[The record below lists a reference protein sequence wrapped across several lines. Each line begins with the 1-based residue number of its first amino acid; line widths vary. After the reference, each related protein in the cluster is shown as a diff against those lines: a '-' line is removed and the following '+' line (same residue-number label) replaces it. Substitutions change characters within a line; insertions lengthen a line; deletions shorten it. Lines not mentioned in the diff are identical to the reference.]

1 MTQQQRT
8 PLLPAATE
16 HLHQGDYRGA
26 LGVYDQVAQRSPKLL
41 PAIGWNIDLCCQRL
55 LEKVGKDPAAEAGG
69 EYRSWVLR
77 AMQASRDPRLSRAL
91 PAEAD
96 NRPKANAATLV
107 SVVMP
112 TWNREHTIGH
122 AIRSVRSQTHQNWEL
137 LIGDDGSTDNTEAV
151 VAAFGDSR
159 IRFTKLPKA
168 NGAVA
173 RNHGLRNASGELI
186 AFLDSDNIWSP
197 DYLSTVVAAMADDP
211 EVDMLYTA
219 LLDITLNG
227 DAVTDTRIHYRD
239 FDFASLAYRNYIDL
253 NTLCIRAKVPKML
266 GYFDPSLPRQQDWDL
281 VVRYGCR
288 TKVKGLNQP
297 LVCYF
302 RNEEWGQ
309 VTHTMQKVDT
319 RTKVMNKNKKIVQR
333 FKPENRQKWPTW
345 RAGSKRSLSIK
356 ISAPNLEE
364 GVQWGDYHYAHS
376 LGKCLE
382 ALGWTYQVDCQDRWY
397 ADACDVALVL
407 RGRHRFQP
415 ERMPNTVNLQWI
427 ISHPDRVK
435 GDEFDDYDHI
445 LVASSVFTHKVRKV
459 TGTPVST
466 LYQAG
471 NTVSSAEGG
480 NQGWARDLVFVGSS
494 RNQKRD
500 MVEWCYEQNLPLHLY
515 GTGWDNDPKALA
527 LLKGDYVSNEELAEF
542 YRSSKIVLNDH
553 WPDMRSNGFISNRI
567 FDACAAGT
575 LVITDPVNGLEE
587 VFGDAVVVARNQKE
601 LAKHVRSFL
610 QNEDKRQAKAAEAH
624 RIAMDGHTFAHRASF
639 VDQLAKR
646 YLDHYLSAG
655 SEAPDNS
662 RSIA

>member
-1 MTQQQRT
+1 VTQQQRT

-16 HLHQGDYRGA
+16 HLQQGDYRGA
-26 LGVYDQVAQRSPKLL
+26 LGVYEELAQRSPKLL
-41 PAIGWNIDLCCQRL
+41 PAIGWNIDLCCQKL
-55 LEKVGKDPAAEAGG
+55 LEQIGKDPAAAAGG

-77 AMQASRDPRLSRAL
+77 AMQASRDPRLSHAL
-91 PAEAD
+91 PGEGNHSSGAQAT
-96 NRPKANAATLV
+96 TLV

-122 AIRSVRSQTHQNWEL
+122 AIRSVVSQTHRHWEL
-137 LIGDDGSTDNTEAV
+137 LICDDGSTDNTEAV
-151 VAAFGDSR
+151 VAAFGDAR
-159 IRFTKLPKA
+159 IRYFKLPKA

-173 RNHGLRNASGELI
+173 RNNGMRNASGELI

-197 DYLSTVVAAMADDP
+197 DYLTTVVGAMAADP
-211 EVDMLYTA
+211 ELDMVYTA
-219 LLDITLNG
+219 LLDMTLNG
-227 DAVTDTRIHYRD
+227 DAVTDTRIHYRE

-253 NTLCIRAKVPKML
+253 NTLSIRAKLPKML

-319 RTKVMNKNKKIVQR
+319 RSKVMNKNKKIVER
-333 FKPENRQKWPTW
+333 FKPGNQQKWPTW
-345 RAGSKRSLSIK
+345 AAGAKRRLSIK

-382 ALGWTYQVDCQDRWY
+382 GLGWSYQVDCQDRWY

-407 RGRHRFQP
+407 RGRHRFLP
-415 ERMPNTVNLQWI
+415 DKMPNTVNLQWI

-445 LVASSVFTHKVRKV
+445 LVASSVFARKVQKV
-459 TGTPVST
+459 TGTPVTT
-466 LYQAG
+466 LFQAG
-471 NTVSSAEGG
+471 NSINASDEEDRA
-480 NQGWARDLVFVGSS
+480 WARDLVFVGSS

-500 MVEWCYEQNLPLHLY
+500 MVEWCYEQKLPLHLY
-515 GTGWDNDPKALA
+515 GTGWDHDPKAQA

-542 YRSSKIVLNDH
+542 YRSSRIVLNDH
-553 WPDMRSNGFISNRI
+553 WPEMRANGFISNRI

-601 LAKHVRSFL
+601 LAKKVRSFL
-610 QNEDKRQAKAAEAH
+610 ENEEQRQAKAAEAH
-624 RIAMDGHTFAHRASF
+624 QIAMNGHTFAHRASF
-639 VDQLAKR
+639 VDQLANQ
-646 YLDHYLSAG
+646 YLDQYLSAG
-655 SEAPDNS
+655 KDVIQQSSKA
-662 RSIA
+662 

>member
-16 HLHQGDYRGA
+16 HLQQGDYRGA
-26 LGVYDQVAQRSPKLL
+26 LGVYEELAQRSPKLL
-41 PAIGWNIDLCCQRL
+41 PAIGWNIDLCCQKL
-55 LEKVGKDPAAEAGG
+55 LEQIGKDPAAAAGG

-77 AMQASRDPRLSRAL
+77 AIQASRDPRLSHAL
-91 PAEAD
+91 PED
-96 NRPKANAATLV
+96 GRKQTKTGVTTLV

-122 AIRSVRSQTHQNWEL
+122 AIRSVVSQTHRHWEL
-137 LIGDDGSTDNTEAV
+137 LICDDGSTDNTEAV
-151 VAAFGDSR
+151 VAAFGDAR
-159 IRFTKLPKA
+159 IRYFKLPKA

-173 RNHGLRNASGELI
+173 RNNGMRNASGELI

-197 DYLSTVVAAMADDP
+197 DYLTTVVGAMAADP
-211 EVDMLYTA
+211 ELDMVYTA
-219 LLDITLNG
+219 LLDMTLNG
-227 DAVTDTRIHYRD
+227 DAVTDTRIHYRE

-253 NTLCIRAKVPKML
+253 NTLSIRAKLPKML

-319 RTKVMNKNKKIVQR
+319 RSKVMNKNKKIVER
-333 FKPENRQKWPTW
+333 FKPGNQQKWPTW
-345 RAGSKRSLSIK
+345 AAGAKRRLSIK

-382 ALGWTYQVDCQDRWY
+382 GLGWSYQVDCQDRWY

-407 RGRHRFQP
+407 RGRHRFLP
-415 ERMPNTVNLQWI
+415 DKMPNTVNLQWI

-445 LVASSVFTHKVRKV
+445 LVASSVFARKVQKV
-459 TGTPVST
+459 TGTPVTT
-466 LYQAG
+466 LFQAG
-471 NTVSSAEGG
+471 NSINASDEEDRA
-480 NQGWARDLVFVGSS
+480 WARDLVFVGSS

-500 MVEWCYEQNLPLHLY
+500 MVEWCYEQKLPLHLY
-515 GTGWDNDPKALA
+515 GTGWDHDPKAQA

-542 YRSSKIVLNDH
+542 YRSSRIVLNDH
-553 WPDMRSNGFISNRI
+553 WPEMRANGFISNRI

-601 LAKHVRSFL
+601 LAKKVRSFL
-610 QNEDKRQAKAAEAH
+610 ENEEQRQAKAAEAH
-624 RIAMDGHTFAHRASF
+624 QIAMNGHTFAHRASF
-639 VDQLAKR
+639 VDQLANQ
-646 YLDHYLSAG
+646 YLDQYLSAG
-655 SEAPDNS
+655 KDVIQQSSKA
-662 RSIA
+662 

>member
-1 MTQQQRT
+1 
-8 PLLPAATE
+8 
-16 HLHQGDYRGA
+16 
-26 LGVYDQVAQRSPKLL
+26 
-41 PAIGWNIDLCCQRL
+41 
-55 LEKVGKDPAAEAGG
+55 
-69 EYRSWVLR
+69 
-77 AMQASRDPRLSRAL
+77 MQASRDPRLSHAL
-91 PAEAD
+91 PGEGNHSSGAQAT
-96 NRPKANAATLV
+96 TLV

-122 AIRSVRSQTHQNWEL
+122 AIRSVVSQTHRHWEL
-137 LIGDDGSTDNTEAV
+137 LICDDGSTDNTEAV
-151 VAAFGDSR
+151 VAAFGDAR
-159 IRFTKLPKA
+159 IRYFKLPKA

-173 RNHGLRNASGELI
+173 RNNGMRNASGELI

-197 DYLSTVVAAMADDP
+197 DYLTTVVGAMAADP
-211 EVDMLYTA
+211 ELDMVYTA
-219 LLDITLNG
+219 LLDMTLNG
-227 DAVTDTRIHYRD
+227 DAVTDTRIHYRE

-253 NTLCIRAKVPKML
+253 NTLSIRAKLPKML

-319 RTKVMNKNKKIVQR
+319 RSKVMNKNKKIVER
-333 FKPENRQKWPTW
+333 FKPGNQQKWPTW
-345 RAGSKRSLSIK
+345 AAGAKRRLSIK

-382 ALGWTYQVDCQDRWY
+382 GLGWSYQVDCQDRWY

-407 RGRHRFQP
+407 RGRHRFLP
-415 ERMPNTVNLQWI
+415 DKMPNTVNLQWI

-445 LVASSVFTHKVRKV
+445 LVASSVFARKVQKV
-459 TGTPVST
+459 TGTPVTT
-466 LYQAG
+466 LFQAG
-471 NTVSSAEGG
+471 NSINASDEEDRA
-480 NQGWARDLVFVGSS
+480 WARDLVFVGSS

-500 MVEWCYEQNLPLHLY
+500 MVEWCYEQKLPLHLY
-515 GTGWDNDPKALA
+515 GTGWDHDPKAQA

-542 YRSSKIVLNDH
+542 YRSSRIVLNDH
-553 WPDMRSNGFISNRI
+553 WPEMRANGFISNRI

-601 LAKHVRSFL
+601 LAKKVRSFL
-610 QNEDKRQAKAAEAH
+610 ENEEQRQAKAAEAH
-624 RIAMDGHTFAHRASF
+624 QIAMNGHTFAHRASF
-639 VDQLAKR
+639 VDQLANQ
-646 YLDHYLSAG
+646 YLDQYLSAG
-655 SEAPDNS
+655 KDVIQQSSKA
-662 RSIA
+662 

>member
-16 HLHQGDYRGA
+16 HLQQGDYRGA
-26 LGVYDQVAQRSPKLL
+26 LGVYEQVAQRSPKLL
-41 PAIGWNIDLCCQRL
+41 PAIGWNIDLCCQKL
-55 LEKVGKDPAAEAGG
+55 LEQIGEDPAAAAGG

-91 PAEAD
+91 PGDRAKQSKRA
-96 NRPKANAATLV
+96 AATLV

-122 AIRSVRSQTHQNWEL
+122 AIRSVVSQNHQNWEL
-137 LIGDDGSTDNTEAV
+137 LICDDGSTDNTEAV
-151 VAAFGDSR
+151 VAGFGEAR
-159 IRFTKLPKA
+159 IRYFKLPKA

-186 AFLDSDNIWSP
+186 SFLDSDNIWSP
-197 DYLSTVVAAMADDP
+197 DYLSTVVAAMVAEPD
-211 EVDMLYTA
+211 VDMLYTA

-253 NTLCIRAKVPKML
+253 NTLSIRAKVPKLL
-266 GYFDPSLPRQQDWDL
+266 GTFDPSLPRQQDWDL

-288 TKVKGLNQP
+288 TRVKGLNQP

-309 VTHTMQKVDT
+309 VTHTMQRVDT

-333 FKPENRQKWPTW
+333 FKPENLRNWPTW
-345 RAGSKRSLSIK
+345 AKGEKRHLSIK

-376 LGKCLE
+376 LGKGLE

-445 LVASSVFTHKVRKV
+445 LVASSVFARKVQKV

-471 NTVSSAEGG
+471 NAIAANG
-480 NQGWARDLVFVGSS
+480 NEEQSWARDLVFVGSS

-500 MVEWCYEQNLPLHLY
+500 MVEWCYEQKLPLHLY
-515 GTGWDNDPKALA
+515 GTGWENDAKAQT
-527 LLKGDYVSNEELAEF
+527 LLKGDYVSNEELAGF
-542 YRSSKIVLNDH
+542 YRSSRIVLNDH

-587 VFGDAVVVARNQKE
+587 VFGDTVVVARNQKE
-601 LAKHVRSFL
+601 LAKQVRTYL
-610 QNEDKRQAKAAEAH
+610 KDEEKRQAKAAEAH

-639 VDQLAKR
+639 VDELAKR
-646 YLDHYLSAG
+646 YLNQYLSAG
-655 SEAPDNS
+655 KGTIQIPEES
-662 RSIA
+662 

>member
-16 HLHQGDYRGA
+16 NLQQGDYRGA
-26 LGVYDQVAQRSPKLL
+26 LGVYEELAQRTPKLL
-41 PAIGWNIDLCCQRL
+41 PAIGWNIDLCCQKL
-55 LEKVGKDPAAEAGG
+55 LEQLGEDPVAAPGG

-91 PAEAD
+91 PGD
-96 NRPKANAATLV
+96 GRKQTQTGVTTLV

-122 AIRSVRSQTHQNWEL
+122 AIRSVVSQTHRHWEL
-137 LIGDDGSTDNTEAV
+137 LICDDGSTDNTEAV
-151 VAAFGDSR
+151 VAAFGDAR
-159 IRFTKLPKA
+159 IRYFKLPKA

-173 RNHGLRNASGELI
+173 RNNGMRNASGELI

-197 DYLSTVVAAMADDP
+197 DYLTTVVGAMAADP
-211 EVDMLYTA
+211 ELDMVYTA
-219 LLDITLNG
+219 LLDMTLNG
-227 DAVTDTRIHYRD
+227 DAVTDTRIHYRE

-253 NTLCIRAKVPKML
+253 NTLSIRAKLPKML

-281 VVRYGCR
+281 VVRYGSR

-319 RTKVMNKNKKIVQR
+319 RSKVMNKNKKIVER
-333 FKPENRQKWPTW
+333 FKPGNQQKWPTW
-345 RAGSKRSLSIK
+345 AAGAKRRLSIK

-382 ALGWTYQVDCQDRWY
+382 GLGWSYQVDCQDRWY

-407 RGRHRFQP
+407 RGRHRFLP
-415 ERMPNTVNLQWI
+415 DKMPNTVNLQWI

-445 LVASSVFTHKVRKV
+445 LVASSVFARKVQKV
-459 TGTPVST
+459 TGTPVTT
-466 LYQAG
+466 LFQAG
-471 NTVSSAEGG
+471 NSINASDEEDRA
-480 NQGWARDLVFVGSS
+480 WARDLVFVGSS

-500 MVEWCYEQNLPLHLY
+500 MVEWCYEQKLPLHLY
-515 GTGWDNDPKALA
+515 GTGWDHDPKAQA

-542 YRSSKIVLNDH
+542 YRSSRIVLNDH
-553 WPDMRSNGFISNRI
+553 WPEMRANGFISNRI

-601 LAKHVRSFL
+601 LAKKVRSFL
-610 QNEDKRQAKAAEAH
+610 ENEEQRQAKAAEAH
-624 RIAMDGHTFAHRASF
+624 QIAMNGHTFAHRASF
-639 VDQLAKR
+639 VDQLANQ
-646 YLDHYLSAG
+646 YLDQYLSAG
-655 SEAPDNS
+655 KDVIQQSSKA
-662 RSIA
+662 

>member
-16 HLHQGDYRGA
+16 HLQQGDYRGA
-26 LGVYDQVAQRSPKLL
+26 LRVYEELAQRSPKLL
-41 PAIGWNIDLCCQRL
+41 PAIGWNIDLCCQKL
-55 LEKVGKDPAAEAGG
+55 LEQIGKDPAAAAGG

-77 AMQASRDPRLSRAL
+77 AMQASRDPRLSHAL
-91 PAEAD
+91 PGEGNHSSGAQAT
-96 NRPKANAATLV
+96 TLV

-122 AIRSVRSQTHQNWEL
+122 AIRSVLSQTHRHWEL
-137 LIGDDGSTDNTEAV
+137 LICDDGSTDNTEAV
-151 VAAFGDSR
+151 VAAFGDAR
-159 IRFTKLPKA
+159 IRYFKLPKA

-173 RNHGLRNASGELI
+173 RNNGMRNASGELI

-197 DYLSTVVAAMADDP
+197 DYLTTVVGAMAADP
-211 EVDMLYTA
+211 ELDMVYTA
-219 LLDITLNG
+219 LLDMTLNG
-227 DAVTDTRIHYRD
+227 DAVTDTRIHYRE

-253 NTLCIRAKVPKML
+253 NTLSIRAKLPKML

-309 VTHTMQKVDT
+309 VTHTMKKVDT
-319 RTKVMNKNKKIVQR
+319 RSKVMNKNKKIVER
-333 FKPENRQKWPTW
+333 FKPGNQQKWPTW
-345 RAGSKRSLSIK
+345 AAGAKRRLSIK

-382 ALGWTYQVDCQDRWY
+382 GLGWSYQVDCQDRWY

-407 RGRHRFQP
+407 RGRHRFLP
-415 ERMPNTVNLQWI
+415 DKMPNTVNLQWI

-445 LVASSVFTHKVRKV
+445 LVASSVFARKVQKV
-459 TGTPVST
+459 TGTPVTT
-466 LYQAG
+466 LFQAG
-471 NTVSSAEGG
+471 NSINASDEEDRA
-480 NQGWARDLVFVGSS
+480 WARDLVFVGSS

-500 MVEWCYEQNLPLHLY
+500 MVEWCYEQKLPLHLY
-515 GTGWDNDPKALA
+515 GTGWDHDPKAQA

-542 YRSSKIVLNDH
+542 YRSSRIVLNDH
-553 WPDMRSNGFISNRI
+553 WPEMRANGFISNRI

-601 LAKHVRSFL
+601 LAKKVRSFL
-610 QNEDKRQAKAAEAH
+610 ENEEQRQAKAAEAH
-624 RIAMDGHTFAHRASF
+624 QIAMNGHTFAHRASF
-639 VDQLAKR
+639 VDQLANQ
-646 YLDHYLSAG
+646 YLDQYLSAG
-655 SEAPDNS
+655 KDVIQQSSKA
-662 RSIA
+662 

>member
-1 MTQQQRT
+1 VTQLQRT

-26 LGVYDQVAQRSPKLL
+26 LGVYEQVARSSPKLL
-41 PAIGWNIDLCCQRL
+41 PAIGWNIDHCCQRL
-55 LEKVGKDPAAEAGG
+55 LEQLGEDPTATAGG

-77 AMQASRDPRLSRAL
+77 AMQASRDPRLSQAL
-91 PAEAD
+91 PLDGGNQAT
-96 NRPKANAATLV
+96 ANSTTLV

-197 DYLSTVVAAMADDP
+197 DYLSTVVAAMAADP
-211 EVDMLYTA
+211 EVDMHYTA

-227 DAVTDTRIHYRD
+227 DAVTDTRIHYRE

-253 NTLCIRAKVPKML
+253 NTLCIRGKVPKML

-319 RTKVMNKNKKIVQR
+319 RSKVMNKNKKIVER
-333 FKPENRQKWPTW
+333 FKPANQQKWPTW
-345 RAGSKRSLSIK
+345 AAGANRRLSIK
-356 ISAPNLEE
+356 ISAPNLKE

-382 ALGWTYQVDCQDRWY
+382 ALGWSYQVDCQDRWY

-415 ERMPNTVNLQWI
+415 EKMPNTVNLQWI

-445 LVASSVFTHKVRKV
+445 LVASSVFAKKVQKV
-459 TGTPVST
+459 TGTPVTT
-466 LYQAG
+466 LFQAG
-471 NTVSSAEGG
+471 NSINASEEENRA
-480 NQGWARDLVFVGSS
+480 WARDLVFVGSS

-500 MVEWCYEQNLPLHLY
+500 MVEWCYEQKLPLHLY
-515 GTGWDNDPKALA
+515 GTGWDHDPKAQA

-542 YRSSKIVLNDH
+542 YRSSRIVLNDH
-553 WPDMRSNGFISNRI
+553 WPEMRANGFISNRI

-575 LVITDPVNGLEE
+575 LVITDPVSGLEE

-601 LAKHVRSFL
+601 LANKVRSFL
-610 QNEDKRQAKAAEAH
+610 EDEEQRQAKAAEAH
-624 RIAMDGHTFAHRASF
+624 QIAINGHTFAHRASF
-639 VDQLAKR
+639 VDQLAKQ
-646 YLDHYLSAG
+646 YLDQYLSAG
-655 SEAPDNS
+655 KDVIQQSSKA
-662 RSIA
+662 

>member
-1 MTQQQRT
+1 VTQQQRT

-16 HLHQGDYRGA
+16 NLQQGDYRGA
-26 LGVYDQVAQRSPKLL
+26 LGVYEELAQRTPKLL
-41 PAIGWNIDLCCQRL
+41 PAIGWNIDLCCQKL
-55 LEKVGKDPAAEAGG
+55 LEQLGEDPVAAPGG

-91 PAEAD
+91 PGD
-96 NRPKANAATLV
+96 GRKQTQTGVTTLV

-122 AIRSVRSQTHQNWEL
+122 AIRSVVSQTHRHWEL
-137 LIGDDGSTDNTEAV
+137 LICDDGSTDNTEAV
-151 VAAFGDSR
+151 VAAFGDAR
-159 IRFTKLPKA
+159 IRYFKLPKA

-173 RNHGLRNASGELI
+173 RNNGMRNASGELI

-197 DYLSTVVAAMADDP
+197 DYLTTVVGAMAADP
-211 EVDMLYTA
+211 ELDMVYTA
-219 LLDITLNG
+219 LLDMTLNG
-227 DAVTDTRIHYRD
+227 DAVTDTRIHYRE

-253 NTLCIRAKVPKML
+253 NTLSIRAKLPKML

-281 VVRYGCR
+281 VVRYGSR

-319 RTKVMNKNKKIVQR
+319 RSKVMNKNKKIVER
-333 FKPENRQKWPTW
+333 FKPGNQQKWPTW
-345 RAGSKRSLSIK
+345 AAGAKRRLSIK

-382 ALGWTYQVDCQDRWY
+382 GLGWSYQVDCQDRWY

-407 RGRHRFQP
+407 RGRHRFLP
-415 ERMPNTVNLQWI
+415 DKMPNTVNLQWI

-445 LVASSVFTHKVRKV
+445 LVASSVFARKVQKV
-459 TGTPVST
+459 TGTPVTT
-466 LYQAG
+466 LFQAG
-471 NTVSSAEGG
+471 NSINASDEEDRA
-480 NQGWARDLVFVGSS
+480 WARDLVFVGSS

-500 MVEWCYEQNLPLHLY
+500 MVEWCYEQKLPLHLY
-515 GTGWDNDPKALA
+515 GTGWDHDPKAQA

-542 YRSSKIVLNDH
+542 YRSSRIVLNDH
-553 WPDMRSNGFISNRI
+553 WPEMRANGFISNRI

-601 LAKHVRSFL
+601 LAKKVRSFL
-610 QNEDKRQAKAAEAH
+610 ENEEQRQAKAAEAH
-624 RIAMDGHTFAHRASF
+624 QIAMNGHTFAHRASF
-639 VDQLAKR
+639 VDQLANQ
-646 YLDHYLSAG
+646 YLDQYLSAG
-655 SEAPDNS
+655 KDVIQQSSKA
-662 RSIA
+662 

>member
-1 MTQQQRT
+1 MTQLQRT

-26 LGVYDQVAQRSPKLL
+26 LGVYEQVARSSPKLL
-41 PAIGWNIDLCCQRL
+41 PAIGWNIDHCCQRL
-55 LEKVGKDPAAEAGG
+55 LEQLGEDPTATAGG

-77 AMQASRDPRLSRAL
+77 AMQASRDPRLSQAL
-91 PAEAD
+91 PLDGGNQAT
-96 NRPKANAATLV
+96 ANSTTLV

-197 DYLSTVVAAMADDP
+197 DYLSTVVAAMAADP
-211 EVDMLYTA
+211 EVDMHYTA

-227 DAVTDTRIHYRD
+227 DAVTDTRIHYRE

-253 NTLCIRAKVPKML
+253 NTLCIRGKVPKML

-319 RTKVMNKNKKIVQR
+319 RSKVMNKNKKIVER
-333 FKPENRQKWPTW
+333 FKPANQQKWPTW
-345 RAGSKRSLSIK
+345 AAGANRRLSIK
-356 ISAPNLEE
+356 ISAPNLKE

-382 ALGWTYQVDCQDRWY
+382 ALGWSYQVDCQDRWY

-415 ERMPNTVNLQWI
+415 EKMPNTVNLQWI

-445 LVASSVFTHKVRKV
+445 LVASSVFAKKVQKV
-459 TGTPVST
+459 TGTPVTT
-466 LYQAG
+466 LFQAG
-471 NTVSSAEGG
+471 NSINASEEENRA
-480 NQGWARDLVFVGSS
+480 WARDLVFVGSS

-500 MVEWCYEQNLPLHLY
+500 MVEWCYEQKLPLHLY
-515 GTGWDNDPKALA
+515 GTGWDHDPKAQA

-542 YRSSKIVLNDH
+542 YRSSRIVLNDH
-553 WPDMRSNGFISNRI
+553 WPEMRANGFISNRI

-575 LVITDPVNGLEE
+575 LVITDPVSGLEE

-601 LAKHVRSFL
+601 LANKVRSFL
-610 QNEDKRQAKAAEAH
+610 EDEEQRQAKAAEAH
-624 RIAMDGHTFAHRASF
+624 QIAINGHTFAHRASF
-639 VDQLAKR
+639 VDQLAKQ
-646 YLDHYLSAG
+646 YLDQYLSAG
-655 SEAPDNS
+655 KDVIQQSSKA
-662 RSIA
+662 

>member
-1 MTQQQRT
+1 VTQQQRT

-26 LGVYDQVAQRSPKLL
+26 LEVYDQVAQRSPKLL
-41 PAIGWNIDLCCQRL
+41 PAISWNIDLCCQRL
-55 LEKVGKDPAAEAGG
+55 LEKLGEDPAAEAGG

-96 NRPKANAATLV
+96 NRPKAHAATLV

-137 LIGDDGSTDNTEAV
+137 LIGDDGSTDNTEEV

-173 RNHGLRNASGELI
+173 RNHGLRSASGELI

-219 LLDITLNG
+219 LLDMTLNG

-253 NTLCIRAKVPKML
+253 NTICIRAKVPKML

-302 RNEEWGQ
+302 RNKEWGQ
-309 VTHTMQKVDT
+309 VTQTMQKVDT

-345 RAGSKRSLSIK
+345 RAGTKRSLSIK

-397 ADACDVALVL
+397 ADTCDVALVL

-435 GDEFDDYDHI
+435 GDEFNDYDHI
-445 LVASSVFTHKVRKV
+445 LVASSVFANKVMKV

-466 LYQAG
+466 LFQAG
-471 NTVSSAEGG
+471 NAITANAGEP
-480 NQGWARDLVFVGSS
+480 QAWARDLVFVGSS

-515 GTGWDNDPKALA
+515 GTGWENDPKALT
-527 LLKGDYVSNEELAEF
+527 LLKGDYVSNEELAGF
-542 YRSSKIVLNDH
+542 YRSSRIVLNDH
-553 WPDMRSNGFISNRI
+553 WPEMRSNGFISNRI

-575 LVITDPVNGLEE
+575 LVITDPVKGLEE
-587 VFGDAVVVARNQKE
+587 VFGDTVVVAHNQKE
-601 LAKHVRSFL
+601 LAKQVRHYMSH
-610 QNEDKRQAKAAEAH
+610 EEKRQSKAREANQ
-624 RIAMDGHTFAHRASF
+624 IAMGRHTFSHRASYI
-639 VDQLAKR
+639 DQLAKQ
-646 YLDHYLSAG
+646 YLDQYLTAG
-655 SEAPDNS
+655 REAT
-662 RSIA
+662 

>member
-1 MTQQQRT
+1 
-8 PLLPAATE
+8 
-16 HLHQGDYRGA
+16 
-26 LGVYDQVAQRSPKLL
+26 
-41 PAIGWNIDLCCQRL
+41 
-55 LEKVGKDPAAEAGG
+55 
-69 EYRSWVLR
+69 
-77 AMQASRDPRLSRAL
+77 MQASRDPRLSHAL
-91 PAEAD
+91 PGEGNHSSGAQAT
-96 NRPKANAATLV
+96 TLV

-122 AIRSVRSQTHQNWEL
+122 AIRSVVSQTHRHWEL
-137 LIGDDGSTDNTEAV
+137 LICDDGSTDNTEAV
-151 VAAFGDSR
+151 VAAFGDAL
-159 IRFTKLPKA
+159 IRYFKLPKA

-173 RNHGLRNASGELI
+173 RNNGMRNASGELI

-197 DYLSTVVAAMADDP
+197 DYLTTVVGAMAADP
-211 EVDMLYTA
+211 ELDMVYTA
-219 LLDITLNG
+219 LLDMTLNG
-227 DAVTDTRIHYRD
+227 DAVTDTRIHYRE

-253 NTLCIRAKVPKML
+253 NTLSIRAKLPKML

-319 RTKVMNKNKKIVQR
+319 RSKVMNKNKKIVER
-333 FKPENRQKWPTW
+333 FKPGNQQKWPTW
-345 RAGSKRSLSIK
+345 AAVAKRRLSIK

-382 ALGWTYQVDCQDRWY
+382 GLGWSYQVDCQDRWY

-407 RGRHRFQP
+407 RGRHRFLP
-415 ERMPNTVNLQWI
+415 DKMPNTVNLQWI

-445 LVASSVFTHKVRKV
+445 LVASSVFARKVQKV
-459 TGTPVST
+459 TGTPVTT
-466 LYQAG
+466 LFQAG
-471 NTVSSAEGG
+471 NSINASDEEDRA
-480 NQGWARDLVFVGSS
+480 WARDLVFVGSS

-500 MVEWCYEQNLPLHLY
+500 MVEWCYEQKLPLHLY
-515 GTGWDNDPKALA
+515 GTGWDHDPKAQA

-542 YRSSKIVLNDH
+542 YRSSRIVLNDH
-553 WPDMRSNGFISNRI
+553 WPEMRANGFISNRI

-601 LAKHVRSFL
+601 LAKKVRSFL
-610 QNEDKRQAKAAEAH
+610 ENEEQRQAKAAEAH
-624 RIAMDGHTFAHRASF
+624 QIAMNGHTFAHRASF
-639 VDQLAKR
+639 VDQLANQ
-646 YLDHYLSAG
+646 YLDQYLSAG
-655 SEAPDNS
+655 KDVIQQSSKA
-662 RSIA
+662 

>member
-16 HLHQGDYRGA
+16 HLQQGDYRGA
-26 LGVYDQVAQRSPKLL
+26 LRVYEELAQRSPKLL
-41 PAIGWNIDLCCQRL
+41 PAIGWNIDLCCQKL
-55 LEKVGKDPAAEAGG
+55 LEQIGKDPAAAAGG

-77 AMQASRDPRLSRAL
+77 AMQASRDPRLSHAL
-91 PAEAD
+91 PGEGNHSSGAQAT
-96 NRPKANAATLV
+96 TLV

-122 AIRSVRSQTHQNWEL
+122 AIRSVVSQTHRHWEL
-137 LIGDDGSTDNTEAV
+137 LICDDGSTDNTEAV
-151 VAAFGDSR
+151 VAAFGDAR
-159 IRFTKLPKA
+159 IRYFKLPKA

-173 RNHGLRNASGELI
+173 RNNGMRNASGELI

-197 DYLSTVVAAMADDP
+197 DYLTTVVGAMAADP
-211 EVDMLYTA
+211 ELDMVYTA
-219 LLDITLNG
+219 LLDMTLNG
-227 DAVTDTRIHYRD
+227 DAVTDTRIHYRE

-253 NTLCIRAKVPKML
+253 NTLSIRAKLPKML

-319 RTKVMNKNKKIVQR
+319 RSKVMNKNKKIVER
-333 FKPENRQKWPTW
+333 FKPGNQQKWPTW
-345 RAGSKRSLSIK
+345 AAGAKRRLSIK

-382 ALGWTYQVDCQDRWY
+382 GLGWSYQVDCQDRWY

-407 RGRHRFQP
+407 RGRHRFLP
-415 ERMPNTVNLQWI
+415 DKMPNTVNLQWI

-445 LVASSVFTHKVRKV
+445 LVASSVFARKVQKV
-459 TGTPVST
+459 TGTPVTT
-466 LYQAG
+466 LFQAG
-471 NTVSSAEGG
+471 NSINASDEEDRA
-480 NQGWARDLVFVGSS
+480 WARDLVFVGSS

-500 MVEWCYEQNLPLHLY
+500 MVEWCYEQKLPLHLY
-515 GTGWDNDPKALA
+515 GTGWDHDPKAQA

-542 YRSSKIVLNDH
+542 YRSSRIVLNDH
-553 WPDMRSNGFISNRI
+553 WPEMRANGFISNRI

-601 LAKHVRSFL
+601 LAKKVRSFL
-610 QNEDKRQAKAAEAH
+610 ENEEQRQAKAAEAH
-624 RIAMDGHTFAHRASF
+624 QIAMNGHTFAHRASF
-639 VDQLAKR
+639 VDQLANQ
-646 YLDHYLSAG
+646 YLDQYLSAG
-655 SEAPDNS
+655 KDVIQQSSKA
-662 RSIA
+662 

>member
-1 MTQQQRT
+1 VTQQQRT

-16 HLHQGDYRGA
+16 HLQQGDYRGA
-26 LGVYDQVAQRSPKLL
+26 LRVYEELAQRSPKLL
-41 PAIGWNIDLCCQRL
+41 PAIGWNIDLCCQKL
-55 LEKVGKDPAAEAGG
+55 LEQIGKDPAAAAGG

-77 AMQASRDPRLSRAL
+77 AMQASRDPRLSHAL
-91 PAEAD
+91 PGEGNHSSGAQAT
-96 NRPKANAATLV
+96 TLV

-122 AIRSVRSQTHQNWEL
+122 AIRSVLSQTHRHWEL
-137 LIGDDGSTDNTEAV
+137 LICDDGSTDNTEAV
-151 VAAFGDSR
+151 VAAFGDAR
-159 IRFTKLPKA
+159 IRYFKLPKA

-173 RNHGLRNASGELI
+173 RNNGMRNASGELI

-197 DYLSTVVAAMADDP
+197 DYLTTVVGAMAADP
-211 EVDMLYTA
+211 ELDMVYTA
-219 LLDITLNG
+219 LLDMTLNG
-227 DAVTDTRIHYRD
+227 DAVTDTRIHYRE

-253 NTLCIRAKVPKML
+253 NTLSIRAKLPKML

-309 VTHTMQKVDT
+309 VTHTMKKVDT
-319 RTKVMNKNKKIVQR
+319 RSKVMNKNKKIVER
-333 FKPENRQKWPTW
+333 FKPGNQQKWPTW
-345 RAGSKRSLSIK
+345 AAGAKRRLSIK

-382 ALGWTYQVDCQDRWY
+382 GLGWSYQVDCQDRWY

-407 RGRHRFQP
+407 RGRHRFLP
-415 ERMPNTVNLQWI
+415 DKMPNTVNLQWI

-445 LVASSVFTHKVRKV
+445 LVASSVFARKVQKV
-459 TGTPVST
+459 TGTPVTT
-466 LYQAG
+466 LFQAG
-471 NTVSSAEGG
+471 NSINASDEEDRA
-480 NQGWARDLVFVGSS
+480 WARDLVFVGSS

-500 MVEWCYEQNLPLHLY
+500 MVEWCYEQKLPLHLY
-515 GTGWDNDPKALA
+515 GTGWDHDPKAQA

-542 YRSSKIVLNDH
+542 YRSSRIVLNDH
-553 WPDMRSNGFISNRI
+553 WPEMRANGFISNRI

-601 LAKHVRSFL
+601 LAKKVRSFL
-610 QNEDKRQAKAAEAH
+610 ENEEQRQAKAAEAH
-624 RIAMDGHTFAHRASF
+624 QIAMNGHTFAHRASF
-639 VDQLAKR
+639 VDQLANQ
-646 YLDHYLSAG
+646 YLDQYLSAG
-655 SEAPDNS
+655 KDVIQQSSKA
-662 RSIA
+662 